1 MAINLPCGN
10 KPLTTNECGGDC
22 DEKIERLA
30 ERVSEA
36 EDKLDTIQ
44 EGAEVNVNADWDETD
59 PDSDAYIENK
69 PSVNYDLSLGD
80 SAPTVGSAVVGS
92 AVLGTL
98 VDIILGRGDGTED
111 RVSVSGTGAI
121 QITRDGDTMTIHVPV
136 GDIDQLR
143 NGTDT
148 EARAWAASV
157 LKQWLDE
164 RIAQIPADQFLDLNK
179 TVFANP
185 FTWSSTTYPG
195 SINPNLDGKP
205 VLVLALTDGENV
217 SYSFLNMEDLIDAY
231 EGVAP
236 ISVNGSQISHDNSGV
251 TAGSYG
257 DSSNQTPNFGDT
269 FKALRSTVDA
279 KGHVTSMSEHT
290 VKIPDTLATQE
301 SAGLMSAEDKEKLDN
316 VDQLYKT
323 TCGNPIVIDDADGEV
338 KALNVEL
345 TPIQEGTPRQDSTV
359 YNEPYL
365 SKDSPSFNSEYD
377 KLVGGTVAWNQ
388 LVKIPTTDSTGT
400 DSGITHVDHRDGSF
414 TLSGTSTAN
423 QNITISQ
430 TNFTANQ
437 GHKVLCLVD
446 NSVALTFAPNY
457 STLKGDK
464 IISMSSTA
472 SARPTLYVANGATYD
487 NVTIYPMVFDLTQMF
502 GATVADAIYA
512 LEQNT
517 AGSGIAFLKSYDFF
531 TKDYYPYNEGELISV
546 KPTAHVTSET
556 YPLAGV
562 ELRGIPKIS
571 NGALYYDG
579 DTYESNGDISR
590 KYVLIDLGT
599 LPWAYEQ
606 NYSRFACSTVV
617 GKPATS
623 DTVVGNIICSKYVAD
638 AVYHTATGDYDKIIG
653 ITDGGR
659 IRIKDTSYTD
669 ATTFTQAMSGVMLLC
684 EVSTPTTETVTG
696 FTSPQA
702 VGSTESYTDN
712 RDVPIP
718 VGHESRYAD
727 IFPIY
732 PHTSLDVRDTG
743 KNLLDNSVALS
754 EISIYSVS
762 GVQNTAQGRY
772 IYLKA
777 GTYTITY
784 NDTTAYYVYGNVL
797 NSDGSWVSTF
807 MLTNPLAHVINVT
820 LTEGQYISLF
830 VASGPTSAIVG
841 AKIQI
846 EHGDTATSYAPYT
859 GQTVTVPLNDLYGGN
874 VDVIKGQDGQTTQVS
889 VDISTLNWSR
899 QPASG
904 MVDRYLTTDLA
915 NVIKR
920 TGAVMLDLI
929 SSIFVASSDPVYDR
943 LLDGQMCVLS
953 STGGLY
959 VSLNGYN
966 NVAEFKAAMAGQ
978 TICYPLATPTPLT
991 TTPTPLTL
999 YKGDNVV
1006 SSDGDMCIT
1015 YLQDRGD
1022 LTDFISDMKDCCEEV
1037 KGSLLE
1043 HLVDG
1048 SVQGSLRGIDTAQED
1063 VNYTLGTDATAL
1075 GNGTKASGDYS
1086 VAEGTQ
1092 TEASGLHSHA
1102 EGVQTKAMQ
1111 QAAHAEGAATTANAL
1126 FAHSEGNATNATA
1139 MNAHSEGGG
1148 TTASGENAH
1157 AEGGSTTAS
1166 AHSAHAEGGGTQAQG
1181 DKSHAEGLGT
1191 IANCAE
1197 QHVGGRYNEPDPTGG
1212 QPSTRGTYVEIIGNG
1227 ASNSSRSNARTL
1239 DWNGNEALQGTLTLG
1254 KGTADEVTITAAQL
1268 QQLLT
1273 LI

>member
-1 MAINLPCGN
+1 MGINLPCGN
-10 KPLTTNECGGDC
+10 KPLITNECGGDC

-36 EDKLDTIQ
+36 EEKLDTIQ
-44 EGAEVNVNADWDETD
+44 EGAEVNVNADWEETD

-136 GDIDQLR
+136 GEIDQLR

-148 EARAWAASV
+148 EARAWAANV

-185 FTWSSTTYPG
+185 FSWSSTTYPG

-345 TPIQEGTPRQDSTV
+345 TPIQDLHG
-359 YNEPYL
+359 
-365 SKDSPSFNSEYD
+365 YD
-377 KLVGGTVAWNQ
+377 KPWAAGAGKN
-388 LVKIPTTDSTGT
+388 KIIFPYSTA
-400 DSGITHVDHRDGSF
+400 
-414 TLSGTSTAN
+414 SGTSFGGLNVTYDDEGIIRITGTRVTNASWVLNTITLPAGTYTATTGTTLPEGLSLRVYDSVSGTTYASVLSSGTFTLTATTTLLIYFFL
-423 QNITISQ
+423 ITDIGTIDATVKPQ
-430 TNFTANQ
+430 IEQ
-437 GHKVLCLVD
+437 G
-446 NSVALTFAPNY
+446 
-457 STLKGDK
+457 
-464 IISMSSTA
+464 STA
-472 SARPTLYVANGATYD
+472 TSWT
-487 NVTIYPMVFDLTQMF
+487 
-502 GATVADAIYA
+502 
-512 LEQNT
+512 
-517 AGSGIAFLKSYDFF
+517 
-531 TKDYYPYNEGELISV
+531 PYE
-546 KPTAHVTSET
+546 
-556 YPLAGV
+556 
-562 ELRGIPKIS
+562 
-571 NGALYYDG
+571 
-579 DTYESNGDISR
+579 
-590 KYVLIDLGT
+590 
-599 LPWAYEQ
+599 
-606 NYSRFACSTVV
+606 
-617 GKPATS
+617 
-623 DTVVGNIICSKYVAD
+623 NIC
-638 AVYHTATGDYDKIIG
+638 
-653 ITDGGR
+653 
-659 IRIKDTSYTD
+659 
-669 ATTFTQAMSGVMLLC
+669 
-684 EVSTPTTETVTG
+684 
-696 FTSPQA
+696 
-702 VGSTESYTDN
+702 
-712 RDVPIP
+712 
-718 VGHESRYAD
+718 
-727 IFPIY
+727 PIY
-732 PHTSLDVRDTG
+732 PHTSLPVRDTG
-743 KNLLDNSVALS
+743 KNLLDPKFYARIRYNPNVGESAVGTGGLLDVTDRVAINGNTYSQTGDAWAIPMCMITDIEKYVGNPICLSGTFTGDLNILNGLRSAWIFTDKNYIVTRIASAMNLNPPFTLTPASGEKYLIWYINSSAV
-754 EISIYSVS
+754 
-762 GVQNTAQGRY
+762 G
-772 IYLKA
+772 
-777 GTYTITY
+777 TIT
-784 NDTTAYYVYGNVL
+784 L
-797 NSDGSWVSTF
+797 NEPQ
-807 MLTNPLAHVINVT
+807 LEL
-820 LTEGQYISLF
+820 
-830 VASGPTSAIVG
+830 
-841 AKIQI
+841 
-846 EHGDTATSYAPYT
+846 GDTATTYAPYT
-859 GQTVTVPLNDLYGGN
+859 GQTVTVPLNDLYGGS
-874 VDVIKGQDGQTTQVS
+874 VDVIGGQDGQDTWAA
-889 VDISTLNWSR
+889 VDLGTLTWSR
-899 QPASG
+899 
-904 MVDRYLTTDLA
+904 L
-915 NVIKR
+915 NVGTNAER
-920 TGAVMLDLI
+920 
-929 SSIFVASSDPVYDR
+929 FVATDIPIKAVTTSQSTINGNLLCSIYEEKPWATLSQSGQDKFMCFNYSGGAFAIRDTTYTSVADFKTAMSGIYLVY
-943 LLDGQMCVLS
+943 
-953 STGGLY
+953 
-959 VSLNGYN
+959 
-966 NVAEFKAAMAGQ
+966 EK
-978 TICYPLATPTPLT
+978 ATPTPLT
-991 TTPTPLTL
+991 TTPTALTL
-999 YKGDNVV
+999 YKGDNVI

-1022 LTDFISDMKDCCEEV
+1022 LTDFINDMKECCEEV

-1043 HLVDG
+1043 NLVDG
-1048 SVQGSLRGIDTAQED
+1048 SAQGSLRGIDTAQED
-1063 VNYTLGTDATAL
+1063 ANYTLGTDATAL

-1126 FAHSEGNATNATA
+1126 FAHSEGNATNATGRNGHA
-1139 MNAHSEGGG
+1139 EGGG

-1166 AHSAHAEGGGTQAQG
+1166 AHSAHAEGGGCFANANY
-1181 DKSHAEGLGT
+1181 SHAEGNGT
-1191 IANCAE
+1191 KAVSMS
-1197 QHVGGRYNEPDPTGG
+1197 QHVGGEFNELDPTD
-1212 QPSTRGTYVEIIGNG
+1212 SATTRGTYVEIIGNG
-1227 ASNSSRSNARTL
+1227 TSDTSRSNARTL
-1239 DWNGNEALQGTLTLG
+1239 DWNGNEALQGALTLG

>member
-44 EGAEVNVNADWDETD
+44 EGAEVNVNADWEETD

-92 AVLGTL
+92 AVLGSL

-136 GDIDQLR
+136 GEIDQLR

-148 EARAWAASV
+148 EARAWAANV

-217 SYSFLNMEDLIDAY
+217 RYSFLNMEDLIDAY

-257 DSSNQTPNFGDT
+257 DASNQTPNFGDT

-338 KALNVEL
+338 KSLNVEL
-345 TPIQEGTPRQDSTV
+345 TPIQEGTGTP
-359 YNEPYL
+359 
-365 SKDSPSFNSEYD
+365 SP
-377 KLVGGTVAWNQ
+377 T
-388 LVKIPTTDSTGT
+388 
-400 DSGITHVDHRDGSF
+400 
-414 TLSGTSTAN
+414 
-423 QNITISQ
+423 NI
-430 TNFTANQ
+430 
-437 GHKVLCLVD
+437 
-446 NSVALTFAPNY
+446 
-457 STLKGDK
+457 
-464 IISMSSTA
+464 
-472 SARPTLYVANGATYD
+472 R
-487 NVTIYPMVFDLTQMF
+487 
-502 GATVADAIYA
+502 
-512 LEQNT
+512 
-517 AGSGIAFLKSYDFF
+517 
-531 TKDYYPYNEGELISV
+531 
-546 KPTAHVTSET
+546 
-556 YPLAGV
+556 
-562 ELRGIPKIS
+562 
-571 NGALYYDG
+571 
-579 DTYESNGDISR
+579 
-590 KYVLIDLGT
+590 
-599 LPWAYEQ
+599 
-606 NYSRFACSTVV
+606 
-617 GKPATS
+617 
-623 DTVVGNIICSKYVAD
+623 
-638 AVYHTATGDYDKIIG
+638 
-653 ITDGGR
+653 
-659 IRIKDTSYTD
+659 
-669 ATTFTQAMSGVMLLC
+669 
-684 EVSTPTTETVTG
+684 
-696 FTSPQA
+696 
-702 VGSTESYTDN
+702 
-712 RDVPIP
+712 
-718 VGHESRYAD
+718 
-727 IFPIY
+727 PIY
-732 PHTSLDVRDTG
+732 PHTSLPVRDTG
-743 KNLLDNSVALS
+743 INQWDEEWELGYYNVTTGEPATSSQNLRSKNFIPVVTNTSYYAKIPTGYIAICEYDADKNFIKCTQGITNSGITTTDDTHFIRFHCTSAYGTTYNND
-754 EISIYSVS
+754 ISINYP
-762 GVQNTAQGRY
+762 
-772 IYLKA
+772 
-777 GTYTITY
+777 
-784 NDTTAYYVYGNVL
+784 
-797 NSDGSWVSTF
+797 STD
-807 MLTNPLAHVINVT
+807 HD
-820 LTEGQYISLF
+820 Y
-830 VASGPTSAIVG
+830 
-841 AKIQI
+841 
-846 EHGDTATSYAPYT
+846 HPYT
-859 GQTVTVPLNDLYGGN
+859 GQTVTVPLNDLYGGL
-874 VDVIKGQDGQTTQVS
+874 VDVTGGESETGWANIPSYNGET
-889 VDISTLNWSR
+889 ISEPWLSSMDEYVQGAT
-899 QPASG
+899 P
-904 MVDRYLTTDLA
+904 T
-915 NVIKR
+915 
-920 TGAVMLDLI
+920 TGAQVT
-929 SSIFVASSDPVYDR
+929 Y
-943 LLDGQMCVLS
+943 
-953 STGGLY
+953 
-959 VSLNGYN
+959 
-966 NVAEFKAAMAGQ
+966 K
-978 TICYPLATPTPLT
+978 LATPTPLT

-999 YKGDNVV
+999 YKGDNVI

-1063 VNYTLGTDATAL
+1063 ANYTLGTDATAL

-1139 MNAHSEGGG
+1139 MNAHAEGGG
-1148 TTASGENAH
+1148 TTASGESAH

-1166 AHSAHAEGGGTQAQG
+1166 AQRAHAEGGGTTA
-1181 DKSHAEGLGT
+1181 SARNAHTEGLGT
-1191 IANCAE
+1191 IANSAE
-1197 QHVGGRYNEPDPTGG
+1197 QHVGGSYNEADPTG
-1212 QPSTRGTYVEIIGNG
+1212 TATTKGTYVEIIGNG
-1227 ASNSSRSNARTL
+1227 TSNSARSNARTL
-1239 DWNGNEALQGTLTLG
+1239 DWNGNEALQGGLTLG

>member
-1 MAINLPCGN
+1 MGINLPCGN
-10 KPLTTNECGGDC
+10 KPLTTTECGGDC

-44 EGAEVNVNADWDETD
+44 EGAEVNVNADWEETD
-59 PDSDAYIENK
+59 PNSDAYIENK
-69 PSVNYDLSLGD
+69 PSVNYDLFLGD
-80 SAPTVGSAVVGS
+80 SPPTVGSAVVGS
-92 AVLGTL
+92 AVLGSL

-136 GDIDQLR
+136 GEIDQLR

-148 EARAWAASV
+148 EARAWAANV

-345 TPIQEGTPRQDSTV
+345 TPIQEGTGTP
-359 YNEPYL
+359 
-365 SKDSPSFNSEYD
+365 SP
-377 KLVGGTVAWNQ
+377 T
-388 LVKIPTTDSTGT
+388 
-400 DSGITHVDHRDGSF
+400 
-414 TLSGTSTAN
+414 
-423 QNITISQ
+423 NI
-430 TNFTANQ
+430 
-437 GHKVLCLVD
+437 
-446 NSVALTFAPNY
+446 
-457 STLKGDK
+457 
-464 IISMSSTA
+464 
-472 SARPTLYVANGATYD
+472 R
-487 NVTIYPMVFDLTQMF
+487 
-502 GATVADAIYA
+502 
-512 LEQNT
+512 
-517 AGSGIAFLKSYDFF
+517 
-531 TKDYYPYNEGELISV
+531 
-546 KPTAHVTSET
+546 
-556 YPLAGV
+556 
-562 ELRGIPKIS
+562 
-571 NGALYYDG
+571 
-579 DTYESNGDISR
+579 
-590 KYVLIDLGT
+590 
-599 LPWAYEQ
+599 
-606 NYSRFACSTVV
+606 
-617 GKPATS
+617 
-623 DTVVGNIICSKYVAD
+623 
-638 AVYHTATGDYDKIIG
+638 
-653 ITDGGR
+653 
-659 IRIKDTSYTD
+659 
-669 ATTFTQAMSGVMLLC
+669 
-684 EVSTPTTETVTG
+684 
-696 FTSPQA
+696 
-702 VGSTESYTDN
+702 
-712 RDVPIP
+712 
-718 VGHESRYAD
+718 
-727 IFPIY
+727 PIY
-732 PHTSLDVRDTG
+732 PHTSLPVRDTG
-743 KNLLDNSVALS
+743 KNLFDNSVALS
-754 EISIYSVS
+754 EISVYSVS
-762 GVQNTAQGRY
+762 GIPTSAQGRY

-784 NDTTAYYVYGNVL
+784 NDTTEYYVYGNVI

-859 GQTVTVPLNDLYGGN
+859 GQTVTVPLNDLYGGI
-874 VDVIKGQDGQTTQVS
+874 VDVIGGESETGWANIPSYNGET
-889 VDISTLNWSR
+889 ISEPWLSSMDEYVQGAT
-899 QPASG
+899 P
-904 MVDRYLTTDLA
+904 T
-915 NVIKR
+915 
-920 TGAVMLDLI
+920 TGAQVT
-929 SSIFVASSDPVYDR
+929 Y
-943 LLDGQMCVLS
+943 
-953 STGGLY
+953 
-959 VSLNGYN
+959 
-966 NVAEFKAAMAGQ
+966 K
-978 TICYPLATPTPLT
+978 LATPTPLT
-991 TTPTPLTL
+991 TTPTALTL
-999 YKGDNVV
+999 YKGDNVI
-1006 SSDGDMCIT
+1006 SSEGDMCIT

-1022 LTDFISDMKDCCEEV
+1022 LTDFINEMKACCEEV

-1043 HLVDG
+1043 NLVDG
-1048 SVQGSLRGIDTAQED
+1048 TAQGSLRGIDTTQED
-1063 VNYTLGTDATAL
+1063 ANYTIGKDATAL

-1092 TEASGLHSHA
+1092 TEASGFHSHA

-1111 QAAHAEGAATTANAL
+1111 QAAHAEGASTTANAL
-1126 FAHSEGNATNATA
+1126 FAHAEGSGTSATGLY
-1139 MNAHSEGGG
+1139 AHSEGGG
-1148 TTASGENAH
+1148 TTASAESAH
-1157 AEGGSTTAS
+1157 AEGGSTTAGGKYS
-1166 AHSAHAEGGGTQAQG
+1166 HAEGGGCFANANY
-1181 DKSHAEGLGT
+1181 SHAEGNGT
-1191 IANCAE
+1191 KAVSMS
-1197 QHVGGRYNEPDPTGG
+1197 QHVGGEFNELDPTD
-1212 QPSTRGTYVEIIGNG
+1212 SATTRGTYVEIIGNG
-1227 ASNSSRSNARTL
+1227 TSDTSRSNARTL
-1239 DWNGNEALQGTLTLG
+1239 DWNGNEALQGALTLG

>member
-1 MAINLPCGN
+1 MGINLPCGN
-10 KPLTTNECGGDC
+10 KPLTTTECGGDC

-44 EGAEVNVNADWDETD
+44 EGAEVNVNADWEETD
-59 PDSDAYIENK
+59 PNSDAYIENK

-92 AVLGTL
+92 AVLGSL

-136 GDIDQLR
+136 GEIDQLR

-148 EARAWAASV
+148 EARAWAANV

-338 KALNVEL
+338 KSLNVEL
-345 TPIQEGTPRQDSTV
+345 TPIQAGTPRQDSTV

-377 KLVGGTVAWNQ
+377 ELVGGTVAWNQ
-388 LVKIPTTDSTGT
+388 LIPNPTSPLTDTSM
-400 DSGITHVDHRDGSF
+400 IVF
-414 TLSGTSTAN
+414 NSGTR
-423 QNITISQ
+423 IVK
-430 TNFTANQ
+430 
-437 GHKVLCLVD
+437 GHKYIVTFNGKKTD
-446 NSVALTFAPNY
+446 ESGNSVNAFW
-457 STLKGDK
+457 
-464 IISMSSTA
+464 
-472 SARPTLYVANGATYD
+472 YVNENGASDPYYIPIGATRIIAPTRTAISNGSYNGNNNTWVYIGGISNATINSF
-487 NVTIYPMVFDLTQMF
+487 NVIDLTQMF
-502 GATVADAIYA
+502 GSTIADYIYS
-512 LEQNT
+512 LETAT
-517 AGSGIAFLKSYDFF
+517 AGAGVAFFRKLFPKP
-531 TKDYYPYNEGELISV
+531 YYAYNAGELISV
-546 KPTAHVTSET
+546 KTSSHNTVGFNQWDEEWELGSISSNTGEPYNSSSAIRSKNFCRCIPNTVYHAKTDGSYVAVYQYDADKNYVGYIGANDNNFTTLANAAYFKLAFVSAYGTT
-556 YPLAGV
+556 YKNDICINLSWDGERDGEYEPYVKHEYALDSDL
-562 ELRGIPKIS
+562 ELRGIPKLDAS
-571 NGALYYDG
+571 GNLYYDG
-579 DTYESNGDISR
+579 DEYPSDGSVAR
-590 KYVLIDLGT
+590 KYGIVDLGT
-599 LPWAYEQ
+599 LDYTDNGSTGTAQ
-606 NYSRFACSTVV
+606 QFALTTLLKANGRTNFMV
-617 GKPATS
+617 
-623 DTVVGNIICSKYVAD
+623 SKYFVVSTTSLDVGTVQGRD
-638 AVYHTATGDYDKIIG
+638 ANQAIVFNWTVGTNAPQFKAAMNGVYLVYELA
-653 ITDGGR
+653 
-659 IRIKDTSYTD
+659 
-669 ATTFTQAMSGVMLLC
+669 
-684 EVSTPTTETVTG
+684 TPTTETVTG

-727 IFPIY
+727 IFPIS
-732 PHTSLDVRDTG
+732 PHTSVSVVDT
-743 KNLLDNSVALS
+743 N
-754 EISIYSVS
+754 
-762 GVQNTAQGRY
+762 
-772 IYLKA
+772 
-777 GTYTITY
+777 GT
-784 NDTTAYYVYGNVL
+784 DT
-797 NSDGSWVSTF
+797 
-807 MLTNPLAHVINVT
+807 
-820 LTEGQYISLF
+820 
-830 VASGPTSAIVG
+830 
-841 AKIQI
+841 
-846 EHGDTATSYAPYT
+846 
-859 GQTVTVPLNDLYGGN
+859 QTVTVPLNDLYGGS
-874 VDVIKGQDGQTTQVS
+874 VDVIGGESETGWANIPSYNGET
-889 VDISTLNWSR
+889 ISEPWLSSMDEYVQGAT
-899 QPASG
+899 P
-904 MVDRYLTTDLA
+904 T
-915 NVIKR
+915 
-920 TGAVMLDLI
+920 TGAQVT
-929 SSIFVASSDPVYDR
+929 Y
-943 LLDGQMCVLS
+943 
-953 STGGLY
+953 
-959 VSLNGYN
+959 
-966 NVAEFKAAMAGQ
+966 K
-978 TICYPLATPTPLT
+978 LATPTPLT

-999 YKGDNVV
+999 YKGDNVI
-1006 SSDGDMCIT
+1006 SSEGDMCIT

-1022 LTDFISDMKDCCEEV
+1022 LTDFINEMKACCEEV

-1043 HLVDG
+1043 NLVDG
-1048 SVQGSLRGIDTAQED
+1048 TAQGSLRGIDTTQED
-1063 VNYTLGTDATAL
+1063 ANYTIGKDATAL

-1092 TEASGLHSHA
+1092 TEASGFHSHA

-1111 QAAHAEGAATTANAL
+1111 QAAHAEGASTTANAL
-1126 FAHSEGNATNATA
+1126 FAHAEGSGTSATGLY
-1139 MNAHSEGGG
+1139 AHSEGGG
-1148 TTASGENAH
+1148 TTASGE
-1157 AEGGSTTAS
+1157 
-1166 AHSAHAEGGGTQAQG
+1166 SAHAEGGGTTASAQRAHAEG
-1181 DKSHAEGLGT
+1181 GGTTASGLDSHAEGSGTTASGDKDHAEGYRTTASGGDSHAEGAYTVASGLDSHSEGNET
-1191 IANCAE
+1191 IANHLA
-1197 QHVGGRYNEPDPTGG
+1197 QHVFGEYNIADASTA
-1212 QPSTRGTYVEIIGNG
+1212 PSDQRGNYVEIVGNG
-1227 ASNSSRSNARTL
+1227 AYNARSNARTL
-1239 DWNGNEALQGTLTLG
+1239 DWNGNEALQGALTLG